1 MEQTLRNDYKLL
13 DHLTYTNISAAGY
26 PKFQKWCDLRGYH
39 CRGIKRPDF
48 PEGQPDFAYMK
59 DHKGKLHRLR
69 IGIICVETNLSE
81 EDVLDIESVVGGMI
95 YEEITLNNPYVAE

>member
-1 MEQTLRNDYKLL
+1 
-13 DHLTYTNISAAGY
+13 
-26 PKFQKWCDLRGYH
+26 
-39 CRGIKRPDF
+39 
-48 PEGQPDFAYMK
+48 MK

-95 YEEITLNNPYVAE
+95 YEEIN